1 MSTTSLWQAD
11 TPAAPPPAQLPDAVD
26 IAVVGGGVAGCAAAY
41 WLRQHAPDLRV
52 ALVERGALASG
63 ASGRNA
69 GFLLQGTAADVV
81 QAVEEYGEDIAR
93 RIWAFT
99 QENQRLVEALPAGA
113 IRREAVGSAIAAASP
128 DDANRLERGADLLAD
143 LGTNARYLDAAAANR
158 TLGTA
163 RFAGALLVDDDGA
176 LDPVRLVR
184 YLASESG
191 ATLVTHTPVEA
202 LEADRRG
209 TLVHTARGTIRAERV
224 VLALNAYAPLLV
236 PDLTLFVRP
245 VRAQMLATAPVAP
258 TLMRPVYSHE
268 GYYYVRRHADGRL
281 LVGGARHLHR
291 DEEVGY
297 EDATTPALQADLE
310 AYLAEHVPAVL
321 PVQVERRWSGT
332 MGFSPDGLPL
342 VGALPGHPESR
353 WCGGFTGHGMGFAV
367 RLARL
372 VVCEMMGEDD
382 AYADLFAWER
392 VAGPGSQ
399 VAGLDTVGPAT

>member
-1 MSTTSLWQAD
+1 MSTISLWQAHASSESPSD
-11 TPAAPPPAQLPDAVD
+11 SLPEVVD
-26 IAVVGGGVAGCAAAY
+26 VAVVGGGVAGCAVAY
-41 WLRQHAPDLRV
+41 WLRQHAPGLRV

-81 QAVEEYGEDIAR
+81 QAVEAYGEDMAR
-93 RIWAFT
+93 RVWAFT
-99 QENQRLVEALPAGA
+99 QENQQLVEALPASA

-128 DDANRLERGADLLAD
+128 DDASRLERGADLLAD
-143 LGTNARYLDAAAANR
+143 LGTNARYLDADEANR

-163 RFAGALLVDDDGA
+163 GFPGALLVDDDGA

-184 YLASESG
+184 FLANESG

-202 LEADRRG
+202 LEADRDG
-209 TLVHTARGTIRAERV
+209 TLVHTARGTMRAERV

-236 PDLTLFVRP
+236 PGLAPYVRP

-258 TLMRPVYSHE
+258 TLTRPVYSHE
-268 GYYYVRRHADGRL
+268 GYYYARQHTDGRL

-291 DEEVGY
+291 DAEVGY
-297 EDATTPALQADLE
+297 EDATTPALQANLK
-310 AYLAEHVPAVL
+310 AYLDAHVPGAS

-332 MGFSPDGLPL
+332 MGFSPDGLPF
-342 VGALPGHPESR
+342 VGAVPRHLEVR
-353 WCGGFTGHGMGFAV
+353 WLGGFTGHGMGFAV

-372 VVCEMMGEDD
+372 VVREMVGQEDE
-382 AYADLFAWER
+382 YADLFG
-392 VAGPGSQ
+392 VAR
-399 VAGLDTVGPAT
+399 LDATESVS